1 MSNDTNLQSAILA
14 EFNWEP
20 SLIATH
26 IGVTVDNGVVALTGH
41 VGSFAEKAAAETA
54 ATRVRGVLAVA
65 DEIEV
70 RLPFESTR
78 NDEDIAAAAVNRIG
92 WDVRIPPDA
101 VKIRVEA
108 GWVTLTGTVSAAY
121 QRAAAEHEIR
131 PLMGVIGVS
140 NQIALAPRVNAAALG
155 SDLML
160 ALHRSW
166 LFDPQTISVTA
177 VGGNIRL
184 TGSVHTQHER
194 QLATVTAWSAP
205 GATSVQND
213 LAIL

>member
-1 MSNDTNLQSAILA
+1 M
-14 EFNWEP
+14 
-20 SLIATH
+20 
-26 IGVTVDNGVVALTGH
+26 VALTGH
-41 VGSFAEKAAAETA
+41 VGRLLAEKAAAETA

-121 QRAAAEHEIR
+121 QRARRRTRNPSPDGRHWCLQPDRAR
-131 PLMGVIGVS
+131 
-140 NQIALAPRVNAAALG
+140 PRVNAAALG

-184 TGSVHTQHER
+184 TAACTPSTN
-194 QLATVTAWSAP
+194 A
-205 GATSVQND
+205 N
-213 LAIL
+213 